1 MRISVSV
8 PATVTNL
15 GSGFDALGL
24 ALSIHNRFTAE
35 ESKNGLKIEIF
46 GEGEERLPRNRTNFV
61 YQAMEKVFR
70 RVRKFPRGL
79 TLRLEN
85 NIPIGKGLGSSA
97 SCVVGGLMLANALV
111 GAKLSRQEL
120 LDLAVNVEGHP
131 DNILP
136 AFVGGFTIA
145 VLENGKLTFSRHELN
160 RRLHAVIIV
169 PDGQILTAKARRVL
183 PKTVPF
189 KDAVFNLSRA
199 ALTVSALTGP
209 NLKLLDVSMQDRL
222 HEKYRRKLFPSISRY
237 LEVVKKAGG
246 KGSSVSGSG
255 PTVITFAEENR
266 AAHRMAAKMRSDL
279 RRLRLKGEVLVA
291 PISRQGAKIDI
302 KT

>member
-1 MRISVSV
+1 VLTRISVSV
-8 PATVTNL
+8 PATATNL

-24 ALSIHNRFTAE
+24 ALAIHNRFTAE

-46 GEGEERLPRNRTNFV
+46 GEGEDRLPRNRTNFV
-61 YQAMEKVFR
+61 YQVMEKVFR
-70 RVRKFPRGL
+70 RARKFPRGL

-97 SCVVGGLMLANALV
+97 SCVVGGLTLANALV
-111 GAKLSRQEL
+111 KAKLSQQEL
-120 LDLAVNVEGHP
+120 LDLAVKIEGHP

-136 AFVGGFTIA
+136 AFVGGFTVA
-145 VLENGKLTFSRHELN
+145 VLENGRLTFARHELN
-160 RRLHAVIIV
+160 HRFRAVIIV
-169 PDGQILTAKARRVL
+169 PDGQILTHTARRVL

-199 ALTVSALTGP
+199 ALTVSALTVP
-209 NLKLLDVSMQDRL
+209 DLNLLDVSMQDRL

-237 LEVVKKAGG
+237 LEVVKNAGG

-266 AAHRMAAKMRSDL
+266 TAERIAAKIRSEL
-279 RRLRLKGEVLVA
+279 RRLRLKGNVLVA
-291 PISRQGAKIDI
+291 PISRHGANIS
-302 KT
+302 

>member
-1 MRISVSV
+1 MLTRISVSV
-8 PATVTNL
+8 PATATNL

-24 ALSIHNRFTAE
+24 ALAIHNRFTAE

-46 GEGEERLPRNRTNFV
+46 GEGEDRLPRNRTNFV
-61 YQAMEKVFR
+61 YQVMEKVFR
-70 RVRKFPRGL
+70 RARKFPRGL

-97 SCVVGGLMLANALV
+97 SCVVGGLTLANALV
-111 GAKLSRQEL
+111 KAKLSQQEL
-120 LDLAVNVEGHP
+120 LDLAVKIEGHP

-136 AFVGGFTIA
+136 AFVGGFTVA
-145 VLENGKLTFSRHELN
+145 VLENGRLTFARHELN
-160 RRLHAVIIV
+160 HRFRAVIIV
-169 PDGQILTAKARRVL
+169 PDGQILTHTARRVL

-199 ALTVSALTGP
+199 ALTVSALTVP
-209 NLKLLDVSMQDRL
+209 DLNLLDVSMQDRL

-237 LEVVKKAGG
+237 LEVVKNAGG

-266 AAHRMAAKMRSDL
+266 TAERIAAKIRSEL
-279 RRLRLKGEVLVA
+279 RRLRLKGNVLVA
-291 PISRQGAKIDI
+291 PISRHGANIS
-302 KT
+302 

>member
-1 MRISVSV
+1 MRVSVSV

-35 ESKNGLKIEIF
+35 ESKSGLKIDVF
-46 GEGEERLPRNRTNFV
+46 GEGQERLARNRTNFV
-61 YQAMEKVFR
+61 YQVMEKVFR
-70 RVRKFPRGL
+70 RARKFPRGL

-85 NIPIGKGLGSSA
+85 DIPIGKGLGSSA
-97 SCVVGGLMLANALV
+97 SCVVGGLVLANALV
-111 GAKLSRQEL
+111 KPKLSQQEL
-120 LDLAVNVEGHP
+120 LDLAVKIEGHP

-145 VLENGKLTFSRHELN
+145 VLENGKLTFARHELN
-160 RRLHAVIIV
+160 RGLRAVIVV

-189 KDAVFNLSRA
+189 KDAVFNLSRS
-199 ALTVSALTGP
+199 ALTVSALTAP
-209 NLKLLDVSMQDRL
+209 DLNLLDVSMQDRL

-237 LEVVKKAGG
+237 LEVMKNAGG

-266 AAHRMAAKMRSDL
+266 TAERIAAKIRSEL
-279 RRLRLKGEVLVA
+279 RRLRLKGNVLVA
-291 PISRQGAKIDI
+291 SISSYGAKIS
-302 KT
+302 